1 PNVGPLGVLT
11 GHAVS
16 IVLYLF
22 LFLRYKVQF
31 PEYFKYLIFGSLL
44 FASTIVMS
52 QLANYDRLGFG
63 LAQLRYAFVPF
74 YWIFGL
80 LAGVVDAK
88 IFNSKKRNFFFYFAA
103 IFILAQVPLV
113 LLQVMGFDSLL
124 WIAEKARDWT
134 GILRVVGTVQNPNTL
149 GIITVLCIVIFAH
162 FSKSKSFWSKVLIG
176 VSVLIVLATGSRTSL
191 IILLF
196 LPVIFISK
204 EQLMSK
210 KLIYALLITIGFLV
224 VFYLVLIYLE
234 EHLPYM
240 SQLLNII
247 RGKSIHTL
255 DTRIGHWE
263 NISELYFSSSFK
275 NILFGFGPGYFT
287 VLDNSYYYII
297 FNYGIASI
305 IVFLFFISFLFLFG
319 KRQSSKIPR

>member
-162 FSKSKSFWSKVLIG
+162 YLKQKPFWSKALIGIGVLI
-176 VSVLIVLATGSRTSL
+176 IFATGSRTSL

-196 LPVIFISK
+196 LPLVFVSK
-204 EQLMSK
+204 EKLFSK
-210 KLIYALLITIGFLV
+210 KIISILFVTLFTLSLFYFALLL
-224 VFYLVLIYLE
+224 LE
-234 EHLPYM
+234 DTLPY
-240 SQLLNII
+240 
-247 RGKSIHTL
+247 
-255 DTRIGHWE
+255 
-263 NISELYFSSSFK
+263 
-275 NILFGFGPGYFT
+275 
-287 VLDNSYYYII
+287 
-297 FNYGIASI
+297 
-305 IVFLFFISFLFLFG
+305 
-319 KRQSSKIPR
+319 